1 MITPRS
7 SASRA
12 STRFLVLVP
21 FWSLIGGRKRILGGR
36 KALIWL
42 VNLTLFGTVGY

>member
-1 MITPRS
+1 VIEN
-7 SASRA
+7 A
-12 STRFLVLVP
+12 
-21 FWSLIGGRKRILGGR
+21 FWGR